1 MHIKAAKTRVKFK
14 TMARNL
20 YHFCGFLRVNFTRNS
35 MKRMQRQNFIYAN
48 YASKIYVDF
57 ISRVENLVKFRIA
70 REDKILFEI
79 SCREDRQ
86 NST

>member
-1 MHIKAAKTRVKFK
+1 MK
-14 TMARNL
+14 
-20 YHFCGFLRVNFTRNS
+20 LRQVR
-35 MKRMQRQNFIYAN
+35 NFIYVN

-70 REDKILFEI
+70 QEDKILFEI
-79 SCREDRQ
+79 SCREDRR

>member
-1 MHIKAAKTRVKFK
+1 MK
-14 TMARNL
+14 
-20 YHFCGFLRVNFTRNS
+20 LR
-35 MKRMQRQNFIYAN
+35 QRQNFIYVN
-48 YASKIYVDF
+48 CASKIYVDF

-79 SCREDRQ
+79 SCREARR

>member
-1 MHIKAAKTRVKFK
+1 
-14 TMARNL
+14 MARNL
-20 YHFCGFLRVNFTRNS
+20 YRSVSKILQNS
-35 MKRMQRQNFIYAN
+35 MKLRQRQNFIYVN
-48 YASKIYVDF
+48 CASKIYVDF

-79 SCREDRQ
+79 SCREARR

>member
-1 MHIKAAKTRVKFK
+1 MSKI
-14 TMARNL
+14 L
-20 YHFCGFLRVNFTRNS
+20 QNS
-35 MKRMQRQNFIYAN
+35 MKLRQRQNFIYVN
-48 YASKIYVDF
+48 CASKIYIDF

-79 SCREDRQ
+79 SCREDRR